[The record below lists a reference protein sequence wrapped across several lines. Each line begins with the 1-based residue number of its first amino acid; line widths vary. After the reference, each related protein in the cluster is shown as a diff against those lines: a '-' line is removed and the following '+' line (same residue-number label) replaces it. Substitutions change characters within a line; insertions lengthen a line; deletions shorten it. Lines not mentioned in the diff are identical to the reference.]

1 MLCLPTLLLAL
12 LAGAVAAHDTRRRHH
27 TRTAGLTRRY
37 DDSRWT
43 YYADGM
49 CVHLSSILNVS

>member
-27 TRTAGLTRRY
+27 ARTAGLARRY

-49 CVHLSSILNVS
+49 CVHI